1 MRRKTKNK
9 NRKNIINK
17 EIKYKRNS
25 EIRSKVVRLVG
36 KNIKPKVYP
45 LKQALKIAKDLSLD
59 LVEINP
65 KVTPTICKAMNF
77 SKFLYNLKKSK
88 KKYKKNVILT
98 KEIRLT
104 SQTNIH
110 DLSFKIENA
119 KKILKYNKKVKF
131 SIIFKGRSI
140 FYKYLGEKMLLKCME
155 LLSNITKVEIPPRME
170 EKKMFIVLIPNSHK
184 LNENKKKEIK
194 KEIKF
199 KKKN

>member
-1 MRRKTKNK
+1 MRIKKQ
-9 NRKNIINK
+9 
-17 EIKYKRNS
+17 IKYKINS
-25 EIRSKVVRLVG
+25 EIISKVVRLVG

-77 SKFLYNLKKSK
+77 RKFLYNLK

-119 KKILKYNKKVKF
+119 KKILKYNNKVKF
-131 SIIFKGRSI
+131 SIFFKGRSI
-140 FYKYLGEKMLLKCME
+140 FYKYLGEKMLLKCIE

-170 EKKMFIVLIPNSHK
+170 EKKMFIVLIPKVSHK
-184 LNENKKKEIK
+184 LN
-194 KEIKF
+194 
-199 KKKN
+199 

>member
-1 MRRKTKNK
+1 MRRKTKFKNQ

-17 EIKYKRNS
+17 EIKYKINS

-36 KNIKPKVYP
+36 KNINPKVYP

-88 KKYKKNVILT
+88 KKNKKNVILT

-110 DLSFKIENA
+110 DLSFKIEKA
-119 KKILKYNKKVKF
+119 KKILKSNKKVKF
-131 SIIFKGRSI
+131 SILLKGKGKGKGKGRSRSRSRSRSR

-155 LLSNITKVEIPPRME
+155 LLSNITKVEIPPKME
-170 EKKMFIVLIPNSHK
+170 EKKMFIVLIPKVSLK
-184 LNENKKKEIK
+184 
-194 KEIKF
+194 
-199 KKKN
+199 

>member
-1 MRRKTKNK
+1 MRIKTK
-9 NRKNIINK
+9 
-17 EIKYKRNS
+17 IKYKINS

-65 KVTPTICKAMNF
+65 KVTPTICKAINF
-77 SKFLYNLKKSK
+77 RKFLYNLKKRN

-119 KKILKYNKKVKF
+119 KKILKSNNKVKF
-131 SIIFKGRSI
+131 YIFFKGRSI
-140 FYKYLGEKMLLKCME
+140 FYKYLGEKMLLKCIE

-170 EKKMFIVLIPNSHK
+170 EKKMFIVLIPKVSPK
-184 LNENKKKEIK
+184 LKKR
-194 KEIKF
+194 
-199 KKKN
+199 N

>member
-1 MRRKTKNK
+1 MKNQK
-9 NRKNIINK
+9 LKNIINK
-17 EIKYKRNS
+17 EIKYPINS

-36 KNIKPKVYP
+36 KNINPKVYP

-59 LVEINP
+59 LVEINT

-77 SKFLYNLKKSK
+77 RKFLYNLKKRKTKSK
-88 KKYKKNVILT
+88 QNVILT

-110 DLSFKIENA
+110 DLSFKIEKA
-119 KKILKYNKKVKF
+119 KNILKSNNKVKF
-131 SIIFKGRSI
+131 SIFFKGRSI
-140 FYKYLGEKMLLKCME
+140 FYKDLGEKMLLKCIE

-170 EKKMFIVLIPNSHK
+170 EKKMFIVLIPKVSPK

>member
-1 MRRKTKNK
+1 MRIKKK
-9 NRKNIINK
+9 
-17 EIKYKRNS
+17 IKYKINS

-77 SKFLYNLKKSK
+77 SKFLYNLKKMK

-119 KKILKYNKKVKF
+119 KKILKSNNKVKF
-131 SIIFKGRSI
+131 YIFFKGKGI
-140 FYKYLGEKMLLKCME
+140 FYKYLGEKMLLKCIE
-155 LLSNITKVEIPPRME
+155 LLSNITKVEIPPRIE
-170 EKKMFIVLIPNSHK
+170 EKKMFIVLIPKVSHTNTTTTKVQK
-184 LNENKKKEIK
+184 LN
-194 KEIKF
+194 
-199 KKKN
+199 